1 MEDLKVVF
9 ASNLIKLRTG
19 ANLTQLELAKKINYS
34 DKSISK
40 WERAEAIPDVLVVKQ
55 LAELFGVSVDFLL
68 SKHDEFKIQPKRKEF
83 GFNTT
88 MVILISLIG
97 IWTLAALVFI
107 ILWIV
112 GIKVWM
118 VFIAAVPVS
127 LIDLLVL
134 NTLWNEKKY
143 NLIIVAGI
151 VLSVFCVI
159 YVSLIK
165 FNPWQLVFIIGPAEI
180 IVFLSFQVKRK
191 SPQNKSKK

>member
-40 WERAEAIPDVLVVKQ
+40 WERAEAIPDVFVVKQ

-165 FNPWQLVFIIGPAEI
+165 FNPWQLVFIIVPAEI
-180 IVFLSFQVKRK
+180 IVFLSFQVKRN

>member
-40 WERAEAIPDVLVVKQ
+40 WERAEAIPDVFVVKQ

-165 FNPWQLVFIIGPAEI
+165 FNPWQLVFIIVPSEI
-180 IVFLSFQVKRK
+180 IVFLSFQVKLK